1 MNTTAHRPDTD
12 AGYRETF
19 NQPPP
24 LYPRNAY
31 TGDAALREAVAWAG
45 LDIADPR
52 LTEYGAIAGGELHER
67 GFAANEHPPEARLL
81 DPQGRRLDA
90 VEFHPAYHRC
100 MSLAKQHGLHGLTW
114 TATDPGARIV
124 RSVLFYLHYQ
134 FEAGTLCPITMT
146 HAALPALRETPE
158 VAAVWE
164 PGILAPVYDPSDRP
178 ATQKTGLTIGMGMTE
193 KQGGSDVR
201 ANTTRAAPLGN
212 GGPGSAYALDGHKW
226 FFSAPMSDAFL
237 VLAQAPGGLSCLLL
251 PRWRPEGTR
260 NGLRVQRLKNKLGD
274 RSNASSEVEFH
285 DAWAVMI
292 GEEGR
297 GVATIIQMVAETRL
311 DCLIGSAGLMRQA
324 VAQAVHHCRHR
335 AAFGKPLIEQPLMR
349 NVLADL
355 ALEAEAAMWLALRV
369 AKAFEGAA
377 ASEGEALLKR
387 LATPIGKYW
396 VCKRAVPLVN
406 EAQEC
411 LGGNGYVE
419 DFLLARLYRQAPLNA
434 LWEGSGNIQCLDVLR
449 ALNKTP
455 AALEAFF
462 GECAEARAAEPRLD
476 RHLYALERALLDDTE
491 LEFRARDIV
500 ARMALALQAS
510 LLIGAAPT
518 AVAEAFVAS
527 RLDGDH
533 GRAFGMLPAGLGVEK
548 ILQRAMPG

>member
-1 MNTTAHRPDTD
+1 MSTTTPRHD
-12 AGYRETF
+12 ADAAYGKDF
-19 NQPPP
+19 NLPPP
-24 LYPRNAY
+24 LNPRNAY
-31 TGDAALREAVAWAG
+31 TSDIALQEAVVWAG
-45 LDIADPR
+45 LAADDPR
-52 LTEYGAIAGGELHER
+52 LTEYGAIAGGELHEL
-67 GFAANEHPPEARLL
+67 GFAANDHPPEPRFL

-100 MSLAKQHGLHGLTW
+100 MSLAKKHGLHGLDWAETKP
-114 TATDPGARIV
+114 AARIA

-146 HAALPALRETPE
+146 HAAIPALREAPE
-158 VAAVWE
+158 VAAIWE
-164 PGILAPVYDPSDRP
+164 PGLLAPSYDPSDRP
-178 ATQKTGLTIGMGMTE
+178 AHEKSGLTVGMGMTE

-201 ANTTRAAPLGN
+201 ANATRAVPLSS
-212 GGPGSAYALDGHKW
+212 GGPDTAYALDGHKW

-237 VLAQAPGGLSCLLL
+237 VLAQAPGGLSCFLL
-251 PRWRPEGTR
+251 PRWRPDDMR
-260 NGLRVQRLKNKLGD
+260 NGLRLQRLKNKLGD
-274 RSNASSEVEFH
+274 RSNASSEAEFH
-285 DAWAVMI
+285 DAWAVMV

-335 AAFGKPLIEQPLMR
+335 MAFGKPLIEQPLMR

-355 ALEAEAAMWLALRV
+355 ALEAEASMWLALRV
-369 AKAFEGAA
+369 ARAFAGAE
-377 ASEGEALLKR
+377 ASQGEALLKR

-449 ALNKTP
+449 ALSKTP

-462 GECAEARAAEPRLD
+462 QECSEARHSEPRLD
-476 RHLYALERALLDDTE
+476 RYLRSLEHALTDSSE
-491 LEFRARDIV
+491 LEFGARRLV

-510 LLIGAAPT
+510 LLIGAAP
-518 AVAEAFVAS
+518 ASVAEAFVVS
-527 RLDGDH
+527 RLEGDDA
-533 GRAFGMLPAGLGVEK
+533 RTFGVLPAGLEVED

>member
-1 MNTTAHRPDTD
+1 MSTRTPQAD
-12 AGYRETF
+12 AAASYREVF

-24 LYPRNAY
+24 LYPGNAY
-31 TGDAALREAVAWAG
+31 TSDTALQEAVAWAG
-45 LDIADPR
+45 LQADDPR
-52 LTEYGAIAGGELHER
+52 LTQYGAVAGGELHEL
-67 GFAANEHPPEARLL
+67 GFTANEHPPEPRFL
-81 DPQGRRLDA
+81 DSQGLRLDA

-100 MSLAKQHGLHGLTW
+100 MSLAKEHGLHGLSW
-114 TATDPGARIV
+114 TGTDPTARIA

-146 HAALPALRETPE
+146 HAAIPALRETPA
-158 VAAVWE
+158 VAAAWE
-164 PGILAPVYDPSDRP
+164 PGILAPSYDPTDRP
-178 ATQKTGLTIGMGMTE
+178 AAQKSGLTIGMGMTE

-201 ANTTRAAPLGN
+201 ANTTRATPLES
-212 GGPGSAYALDGHKW
+212 GGPGTAYALDGHKW

-237 VLAQAPGGLSCLLL
+237 VLAQAPGGLSCFLL
-251 PRWRPEGTR
+251 PRWHPDGTR
-260 NGLRVQRLKNKLGD
+260 NGLVLQRLKNKLGD

-285 DAWAVMI
+285 DARAVMV

-311 DCLIGSAGLMRQA
+311 DCMIGSAGLMRQA
-324 VAQAVHHCRHR
+324 VAQAVHHCSHR
-335 AAFGKPLIEQPLMR
+335 VAFGKPLIEQPLMR

-355 ALEAEAAMWLALRV
+355 ALEAEAAMWLAIRV
-369 AKAFEGAA
+369 ARTFAGAE

-434 LWEGSGNIQCLDVLR
+434 LWEGSGNVQCLDVLR
-449 ALNKTP
+449 ALSKTP
-455 AALEAFF
+455 AALDAFF
-462 GECAEARAAEPRLD
+462 DECSEARKSEPRLD
-476 RHLYALERALLDDTE
+476 RHLRSLEHALAARSE
-491 LEFRARDIV
+491 LEFGARRLV
-500 ARMALALQAS
+500 AGMALALQAS
-510 LLIGAAPT
+510 LLIGAAPAT
-518 AVAEAFVAS
+518 VAEAFVAS
-527 RLDGDH
+527 RLNGVDA
-533 GRAFGMLPAGLGVEK
+533 RTFGVLPAGPGVED

>member
-1 MNTTAHRPDTD
+1 MNTTTPRRDAD

-31 TGDAALREAVAWAG
+31 TSDAALQEAVAWAG
-45 LDIADPR
+45 LDAADPR
-52 LTEYGAIAGGELHER
+52 LTEYGAIAGGELHEL
-67 GFAANEHPPEARLL
+67 GYAANDHPPESRFL

-100 MSLAKQHGLHGLTW
+100 MSLAKRHGLHGLSW

-134 FEAGTLCPITMT
+134 FEAGTLCPVTMT
-146 HAALPALRETPE
+146 HAAIPALRETPE
-158 VAAVWE
+158 VAAEWG
-164 PGILAPVYDPSDRP
+164 PGILANAYDPSDRP
-178 ATQKTGLTIGMGMTE
+178 ATEKTGLTIGMGMTE

-201 ANTTRAAPLGN
+201 ANTTRATPLEA
-212 GGPGSAYALDGHKW
+212 GGPGTAYALDGHKW

-237 VLAQAPGGLSCLLL
+237 VLAQAPGGLSCFLL
-251 PRWRPEGTR
+251 PRWRPDGTR
-260 NGLRVQRLKNKLGD
+260 NGLHLQRLKNKLGD

-297 GVATIIQMVAETRL
+297 GVSTIIQMVAETRL

-335 AAFGKPLIEQPLMR
+335 ETFGKPLIEQPLMR

-355 ALEAEAAMWLALRV
+355 ALEAEASMWLALRV
-369 AKAFEGAA
+369 AKAFDGAA
-377 ASEGEALLKR
+377 ASQSEALLKR

-419 DFLLARLYRQAPLNA
+419 DFLLARLYRQAPLNG

-449 ALNKTP
+449 ALAKTP

-462 GECAEARAAEPRLD
+462 DECAEARKSEPRLD
-476 RHLYALERALLDDTE
+476 RHLRSLEHALAAGSE
-491 LEFRARDIV
+491 LEFGARRLV

-510 LLIGAAPT
+510 LLIQAAPA

-527 RLDGDH
+527 RLGDEDG
-533 GRAFGMLPAGLGVEK
+533 GTFGMLPAGLDVEA
-548 ILQRAMPG
+548 ILRRALPG